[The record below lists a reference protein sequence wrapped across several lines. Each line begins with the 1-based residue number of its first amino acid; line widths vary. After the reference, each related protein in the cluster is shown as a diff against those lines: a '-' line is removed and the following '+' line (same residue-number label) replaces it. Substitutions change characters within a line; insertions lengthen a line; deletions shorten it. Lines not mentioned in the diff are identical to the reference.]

1 MANPGRIASGLRV
14 VALYEGAKAVLVLI
28 AGFGLLS
35 AIHHGAALLAEELV
49 RQMHLNP
56 AQGYPRVFIDL
67 TRDASNAQLWLFA
80 SGAFAYAALRSVQAV
95 GLWQQRRWA
104 EWLSVAS
111 SGVYVPVEL
120 YELARG
126 YSAIKLAALLANVAI
141 VVYMAYALRASPK
154 PGDA

>member
-1 MANPGRIASGLRV
+1 MANPGRIASGLRL
-14 VALYEGAKAVLVLI
+14 VALYEGAKAAIVLV
-28 AGFGLLS
+28 AGFGLLT
-35 AIHHGAALLAEELV
+35 AIHQGAARLAEELV

-80 SGAFAYAALRSVQAV
+80 AGAFGYAALRSVQAV

-111 SGVYVPVEL
+111 SGVYVPIEL
-120 YELARG
+120 YEIARG
-126 YSAIKLAALLANVAI
+126 YSAIKLTALLANVGI
-141 VVYMAYALRASPK
+141 VVYMAYALRASRRSA
-154 PGDA
+154 GA